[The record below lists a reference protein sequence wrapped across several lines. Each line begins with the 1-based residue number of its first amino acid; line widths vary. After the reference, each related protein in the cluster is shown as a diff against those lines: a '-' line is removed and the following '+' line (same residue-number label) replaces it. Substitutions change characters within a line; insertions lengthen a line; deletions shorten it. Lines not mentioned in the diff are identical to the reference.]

1 MLGII
6 QLRSKPWLLSGNE
19 LFASPAYMVRASPH
33 CLQLLA
39 QSTLSALALAFARAG
54 NNKAARMA
62 MMAMTTSSSMSVNAR
77 QPGHPRGTDERII
90 RIIARLLKSGGIH
103 RSFTPRPEKGKC
115 AFGST
120 PGPNAPLTIS
130 RISPQNALTLATAIS
145 IGDSCRRSPEP
156 HAETQLLFWSPQ
168 PLPPCLPRPS
178 DKREHQVLLLWKRF
192 ASLAMLHAT
201 AITPT
206 TITNGGTAFQS

>member
-62 MMAMTTSSSMSVNAR
+62 MMAMTTNSSMSVNAW
-77 QPGHPRGTDERII
+77 HPRETDERII

-103 RSFTPRPEKGKC
+103 RSFTLRPEESKC
-115 AFGST
+115 AFAGTPVQSASFELVSSWYPPGSW
-120 PGPNAPLTIS
+120 
-130 RISPQNALTLATAIS
+130 
-145 IGDSCRRSPEP
+145 RSP
-156 HAETQLLFWSPQ
+156 
-168 PLPPCLPRPS
+168 CL
-178 DKREHQVLLLWKRF
+178 
-192 ASLAMLHAT
+192 
-201 AITPT
+201 
-206 TITNGGTAFQS
+206 GGDVSRLRSRR